1 MPTSDGQDSET
12 DAASTSDP
20 VPTSDPAQTSDPAP
34 TSGGED
40 STSAAPGTSDGETSA
55 PSTPTDCTIEVTATL
70 SESIGTVGIVTFTTD
85 LGAVEGGYIEFGPD
99 TNYGT
104 KAPLDLA
111 AEGYRTLL
119 LGMTA
124 STEYHFRVV
133 AEAGGSSCQGADQVL
148 TTGATPAEVPQP
160 TVESKDAAAVTP
172 GFIITSAQAVG
183 GDGGYYMAI
192 YNHLGQAVWWHKSA
206 IGGLVTR
213 TKLSWDGK
221 YMYGRDGNP
230 SARSGGQVVRVAMD
244 GSKEDQLEVD
254 TGHHDLAV
262 TPDNGVLFLVGGGGD
277 SCSRVAK
284 WSADDELSD
293 FYDLRDAFGDAF
305 KSGNDPCHCNSI
317 HYNPADTSIS
327 ISCLMQN
334 AYLKLS
340 DKAEL
345 LWVLGGNNGQSQI
358 TGDINWDRQHGHHMF
373 APDHLLFFNNNGGG
387 DSESQASLA
396 VELELDVENK
406 TATRVWEYEGG
417 PGSQTLG
424 DVERLP
430 GGNTLVTYCNDG
442 VLHEVNADKQAV
454 QTWTFR
460 NGVGYADHRAS
471 LYGAPPRP

>member
-1 MPTSDGQDSET
+1 MPD
-12 DAASTSDP
+12 
-20 VPTSDPAQTSDPAP
+20 
-34 TSGGED
+34 
-40 STSAAPGTSDGETSA
+40 TSAGETSG
-55 PSTPTDCTIEVTATL
+55 PTTPVDCTIDVTAAL
-70 SESIGTVGIVTFTTD
+70 SETISTVGIVTLTTD
-85 LGAVEGGYIEFGPD
+85 LTGIDGGYIEFGPD

-104 KAPLDLA
+104 KAPLDIS

-119 LGMTA
+119 LGLTA
-124 STEYHFRVV
+124 NTEYHFRVV
-133 AEAGGSSCQGADQVL
+133 AEAGEGSCQSMDQTI
-148 TTGATPAEVPQP
+148 TTGALPAEVPQP
-160 TVESKDAAAVTP
+160 TVEAKDAAAVTP
-172 GFIITSAQAVG
+172 GFVITSAQAIG

-221 YMYGRDGNP
+221 FLYGRDGNP

-244 GSKEDQLEVD
+244 GSQEEQLEVD

-262 TPDNGVLFLVGGGGD
+262 TPDNGVLFLVGAGGD
-277 SCSRVAK
+277 GCSRVAK
-284 WSADDELSD
+284 WSANDELSD
-293 FYDLRDAFGDAF
+293 FYDLRDAFGDTF

-317 HYNPADTSIS
+317 HYNPSDTSIS
-327 ISCLMQN
+327 ISCLTQN
-334 AYLKLS
+334 AYVKLS
-340 DKAEL
+340 DQAEL
-345 LWVLGGNNGQSQI
+345 LWVLGGNNGQSQFA
-358 TGDINWDRQHGHHMF
+358 GDINWDRQHGHHMVD
-373 APDHLLFFNNNGGG
+373 PDHILFFNNNGGG
-387 DSESQASLA
+387 ESASQASLA

-417 PGSQTLG
+417 AGSQTLG

-430 GGNTLVTYCNDG
+430 SGNTLVTYCNDG

-471 LYGAPPRP
+471 LYGAPTRP